1 MLFGKQREICKW
13 QKKIKSLDF
22 SSLFTVVQ
30 NNLVSS
36 DFGNREGRK
45 MYLLY
50 LETALHI
57 NFFIFSPIFLI
68 HIASLLEKKIS
79 GVRKIFFA
87 FLSCQ
92 EQNVSYSKI
101 KGVIIKK
108 YKISN
113 SDNKQMCKCLILCT
127 VTCYSR
133 N

>member
-68 HIASLLEKKIS
+68 HIASLLEKKYLELEKFS
-79 GVRKIFFA
+79 LHFFPA
-87 FLSCQ
+87 KSRMYPT
-92 EQNVSYSKI
+92 VKSKE
-101 KGVIIKK
+101 
-108 YKISN
+108 
-113 SDNKQMCKCLILCT
+113 LL
-127 VTCYSR
+127 
-133 N
+133 